1 MRRIKEFFKAR
12 YASLKFSQGGFKKL
26 LVGFIIVN
34 VLFITNLF
42 LALFLDYQ
50 TEHEYIYPS
59 TTYVIFLA
67 IFELYYL
74 ILFVIRKKKS
84 VSDVFTV
91 LFGFLLLWEL
101 GYKLGWTTSDL
112 LIPSPEGL
120 FNIYSEKTKEVTD
133 GIFASLKLLFFGV
146 IIGLASGVVV
156 GLLAGFIPR
165 VREVVS
171 PIAGVLSPIPPL
183 VYTPYVVMVA
193 PTFYIASVFVIFS
206 SVFWPTLTQTIN
218 SVKSIDRRV
227 IEAARTMGVSTF
239 GMLFKVILPYIIPA
253 IIVGLSRSLRA
264 AFLCLTGAEMLGA
277 KAGLGFFIKM
287 YERNLDFRAILAGI
301 LVLAV
306 VVSIIDIL
314 VRKLE
319 TRIVRW
325 KYN

>member
-1 MRRIKEFFKAR
+1 MEKIKDFFKRR
-12 YASLKFSQGGFKKL
+12 YASLKFKDGGFKKL
-26 LVGFIIVN
+26 LLGFIIVN
-34 VLFITNLF
+34 SLFLINLF
-42 LALFLDYQ
+42 LTLFLDYQ
-50 TEHEYIYPS
+50 TEHDYIYPS
-59 TTYVIFLA
+59 TTYVIFLI
-67 IFELYYL
+67 IFEVYYL

-91 LFGFLLLWEL
+91 LFGFLLFWEV
-101 GYKLGWTTSDL
+101 GYKLGWTTNDL
-112 LIPSPEGL
+112 LVPSPEGL
-120 FNIYSEKTKEVTD
+120 FNIYKEKSSEVTD
-133 GIFASLKLLFFGV
+133 GIFASVRLLFFGV
-146 IIGLASGVVV
+146 AIGLVSGVVV

-171 PIAGVLSPIPPL
+171 PIAGILSPIPPL
-183 VYTPYVVMVA
+183 VYTPYVVMIA

-227 IEAARTMGVSTF
+227 IEAARTMGISTF
-239 GMLFKVILPYIIPA
+239 GMIFKVILPYIIPA
-253 IIVGLSRSLRA
+253 IIVGLSRSLRS

>member
-1 MRRIKEFFKAR
+1 MEKIKDFFKRR
-12 YASLKFSQGGFKKL
+12 YASLKFKDGGFKKL
-26 LVGFIIVN
+26 LLGFIIVN
-34 VLFITNLF
+34 SLFLINLF
-42 LALFLDYQ
+42 LTLFLDYQ
-50 TEHEYIYPS
+50 TEHDYIYPS
-59 TTYVIFLA
+59 TTYVIFLI
-67 IFELYYL
+67 IFEVYYL

-91 LFGFLLLWEL
+91 LFGFLLFWEL
-101 GYKLGWTTSDL
+101 GYKLGWTTNDL
-112 LIPSPEGL
+112 LVPSPEGL
-120 FNIYSEKTKEVTD
+120 FNIYKEKSSEVTD
-133 GIFASLKLLFFGV
+133 GIFASVRLLFFGV
-146 IIGLASGVVV
+146 AIGLVSGVVV

-171 PIAGVLSPIPPL
+171 PIAGILSPIPPL
-183 VYTPYVVMVA
+183 VYTPYVVMIA

-227 IEAARTMGVSTF
+227 IEAARTMGISTF
-239 GMLFKVILPYIIPA
+239 GMIFKVILPYIIPA
-253 IIVGLSRSLRA
+253 IIVGLSRSLRS

>member
-1 MRRIKEFFKAR
+1 MEKIKEFFKTR
-12 YASLKFSQGGFKKL
+12 YASLKFRDGGFKKL
-26 LVGFIIVN
+26 LLGFIIVN
-34 VLFITNLF
+34 SLFVINLF
-42 LALFLDYQ
+42 LTLFLDYQ
-50 TEHEYIYPS
+50 TEHENIYPS
-59 TTYVIFLA
+59 TTYVIFLI
-67 IFELYYL
+67 IFEVYYL

-101 GYKLGWTTSDL
+101 GYKLGWTNNDL

-120 FNIYSEKTKEVTD
+120 FNIYQEKSGEVTD
-133 GIFASLKLLFFGV
+133 GIFASVKLLFFGV
-146 IIGLASGVVV
+146 IIGLASGVIV

-171 PIAGVLSPIPPL
+171 PIAGILSPIPPL
-183 VYTPYVVMVA
+183 VYTPYVVMIA

-253 IIVGLSRSLRA
+253 IIVGLSRSLRS

-319 TRIVRW
+319 TRVVRW

>member
-1 MRRIKEFFKAR
+1 MEKIKEFFKTR
-12 YASLKFSQGGFKKL
+12 YASLKFRDGGFKKL
-26 LVGFIIVN
+26 LLGFIIVN
-34 VLFITNLF
+34 SLFIINLF
-42 LALFLDYQ
+42 LTLFLDYQ
-50 TEHEYIYPS
+50 TEHENIYPS
-59 TTYVIFLA
+59 TTYVIFLI
-67 IFELYYL
+67 IFEVYYL

-101 GYKLGWTTSDL
+101 GYKLGWTNNDL

-120 FNIYSEKTKEVTD
+120 FNIYQEKSGEVTD
-133 GIFASLKLLFFGV
+133 GIFASVKLLFFGV
-146 IIGLASGVVV
+146 IIGLASGVIV

-171 PIAGVLSPIPPL
+171 PIAGILSPIPPL
-183 VYTPYVVMVA
+183 VYTPYVVMIA

-253 IIVGLSRSLRA
+253 IIVGLSRSLRS

-319 TRIVRW
+319 TRVVRW

>member
-1 MRRIKEFFKAR
+1 MEKIKDFFKRR
-12 YASLKFSQGGFKKL
+12 YASLKFKDGGFKKL
-26 LVGFIIVN
+26 LLGFIIVN
-34 VLFITNLF
+34 SLFLINLF
-42 LALFLDYQ
+42 LTLFLDYQ
-50 TEHEYIYPS
+50 TEHDYIYPS
-59 TTYVIFLA
+59 TTYVIFLI
-67 IFELYYL
+67 IFEVYYL

-91 LFGFLLLWEL
+91 LFGFLLFWEL
-101 GYKLGWTTSDL
+101 GYKLGWTTNDL
-112 LIPSPEGL
+112 LVPSPEGL
-120 FNIYSEKTKEVTD
+120 FNIYKEKSSEVTD
-133 GIFASLKLLFFGV
+133 GIFASVRLLFFGV
-146 IIGLASGVVV
+146 AIGLVSGVVV

-171 PIAGVLSPIPPL
+171 PIAGILSPIPPL
-183 VYTPYVVMVA
+183 VYTPYVVMIA

-227 IEAARTMGVSTF
+227 IEAARTMGISTF
-239 GMLFKVILPYIIPA
+239 GMIFKVILPYIIPA
-253 IIVGLSRSLRA
+253 IIVGLSRSLRS

-325 KYN
+325 EYN

>member
-1 MRRIKEFFKAR
+1 MEKIKDFFKRR
-12 YASLKFSQGGFKKL
+12 YASLKFKDGGLKKL
-26 LVGFIIVN
+26 LLGFIIVN
-34 VLFITNLF
+34 SLFLINLF
-42 LALFLDYQ
+42 LTLFLDYQ
-50 TEHEYIYPS
+50 TEHDYIYPS
-59 TTYVIFLA
+59 TTYVIFLI
-67 IFELYYL
+67 IFEVYYL

-91 LFGFLLLWEL
+91 LFGFLLFWEL
-101 GYKLGWTTSDL
+101 GYKLGWTTNDL
-112 LIPSPEGL
+112 LVPSPEGL
-120 FNIYSEKTKEVTD
+120 FNIYKEKSSEVTD
-133 GIFASLKLLFFGV
+133 GIFASVRLLFFGV
-146 IIGLASGVVV
+146 AIGLVSGVVV

-171 PIAGVLSPIPPL
+171 PIAGILSPIPPL
-183 VYTPYVVMVA
+183 VYTPYVVMIA

-227 IEAARTMGVSTF
+227 IEAARTMGISTF
-239 GMLFKVILPYIIPA
+239 GMIFKVILPYIIPA
-253 IIVGLSRSLRA
+253 IIVGLSRSLRS

>member
-1 MRRIKEFFKAR
+1 MEKIKEFFKLR
-12 YASLKFSQGGFKKL
+12 YASLKFKDGGFKKL
-26 LVGFIIVN
+26 LIGFIIVN
-34 VLFITNLF
+34 SIFIINLF
-42 LALFLDYQ
+42 LALFLGYQ
-50 TEHEYIYPS
+50 TEHENIYSP
-59 TTYVIFLA
+59 TTYVIFLI
-67 IFELYYL
+67 IFEVYYL

-101 GYKLGWTTSDL
+101 GYKLGWTTNDL

-120 FNIYSEKTKEVTD
+120 FNIYHEKSGEVTD
-133 GIFASLKLLFFGV
+133 GIFASVKLLFFGV

-171 PIAGVLSPIPPL
+171 PIAGILSPIPPL
-183 VYTPYVVMVA
+183 VYTPYVVMIA
-193 PTFYIASVFVIFS
+193 PTFYIASIFVIFS

-253 IIVGLSRSLRA
+253 IIVGLSRSLRS

-306 VVSIIDIL
+306 VVSVIDIL
-314 VRKLE
+314 VKKLE
-319 TRIVRW
+319 TRVVRW

>member
-1 MRRIKEFFKAR
+1 MEKIKDFFKRR
-12 YASLKFSQGGFKKL
+12 YASLKFKDGGFKKL
-26 LVGFIIVN
+26 LLGFIIVN
-34 VLFITNLF
+34 SLFLINLF
-42 LALFLDYQ
+42 LTLFLDYQ
-50 TEHEYIYPS
+50 TEYDYIYPS
-59 TTYVIFLA
+59 TTYVIFLI
-67 IFELYYL
+67 IFEVYYL

-91 LFGFLLLWEL
+91 LFGFLLFWEL
-101 GYKLGWTTSDL
+101 GYKLGWTTNDL
-112 LIPSPEGL
+112 LVPSPEGL
-120 FNIYSEKTKEVTD
+120 FNIYKEKSSEVTD
-133 GIFASLKLLFFGV
+133 GIFASVRLLFFGV
-146 IIGLASGVVV
+146 AIGLASGVVV

-171 PIAGVLSPIPPL
+171 PIAGILSPIPPL
-183 VYTPYVVMVA
+183 VYTPYVVMIA

-227 IEAARTMGVSTF
+227 IEAARTMGISTF
-239 GMLFKVILPYIIPA
+239 GMIFKVILPYIIPA
-253 IIVGLSRSLRA
+253 IIVGLSRSLRS

>member
-1 MRRIKEFFKAR
+1 VEKIKEFFKTR
-12 YASLKFSQGGFKKL
+12 YASLKFRDGGFKKL
-26 LVGFIIVN
+26 LLGFIIVN
-34 VLFITNLF
+34 SLFIINLF
-42 LALFLDYQ
+42 LTLFLDYQ
-50 TEHEYIYPS
+50 TEHENIYPS
-59 TTYVIFLA
+59 TTYVIFLI
-67 IFELYYL
+67 IFEVYYL

-101 GYKLGWTTSDL
+101 GYKLGWTNNDL

-120 FNIYSEKTKEVTD
+120 FNIYQEKSGEVTD
-133 GIFASLKLLFFGV
+133 GIFASVKLLFFGV
-146 IIGLASGVVV
+146 IIGLASGVIV

-171 PIAGVLSPIPPL
+171 PIAGILSPIPPL
-183 VYTPYVVMVA
+183 VYTPYVVMIA

-253 IIVGLSRSLRA
+253 IIVGLSRSLRS

-319 TRIVRW
+319 TRVVRW